1 MEYKDYYAILGVP
14 RTATQADIKKAFR
27 RLARQY
33 HPDKN
38 PGDKTAEQRFKDIN
52 EAHEVLSDPDKRK
65 LYDQLGANWEAFARA
80 GARPGQGP
88 FAGGPFGPFAGA
100 GGPAGGAGGPFASW
114 SAEGPGG
121 VRYEFRTTGD
131 PGEFS
136 EFFRVFFGDFE
147 APGRSGRGTGRRSG
161 HGPTI
166 EDLFARF
173 GIGGF
178 GESPGATGPTQ
189 PGAGARRATPAEP
202 VEVEAEVTLEE
213 AFHGTTRRI
222 AVDGKR
228 LEVKIPPGVATGSRV
243 RLTGGA
249 GSGRDLIVVTKV
261 LPHPVFT
268 RRGAD
273 LERELPITLREALL
287 GAEVP
292 VTTLKGRL
300 LLKIPP
306 GTQNGRVFRLAGQ
319 GMPKLDRSGVGDLY
333 VRVRVVLPTKLSPEA
348 ERAAKAF
355 LDLVAQPDPRA
366 GSG

>member
-1 MEYKDYYAILGVP
+1 
-14 RTATQADIKKAFR
+14 

-52 EAHEVLSDPDKRK
+52 EAHEVLSDPEKRK

-80 GARPGQGP
+80 GATAEQGP
-88 FAGGPFGPFAGA
+88 FGGPFRGSTGAGPFAQ
-100 GGPAGGAGGPFASW
+100 W

-136 EFFRVFFGDFE
+136 DFFRVFFGDLGTSGSGGTG
-147 APGRSGRGTGRRSG
+147 APRGTGRRSG
-161 HGPTI
+161 RGTTI

-178 GESPGATGPTQ
+178 GETPEAAGGPR
-189 PGAGARRATPAEP
+189 PGAGARRTAPSEP
-202 VEVEAEVTLEE
+202 LEVEAELTLEE

-228 LEVKIPPGVATGSRV
+228 LEVKIPPGVATGSRI
-243 RLTGGA
+243 RLAGGA
-249 GSGRDLIVVTKV
+249 GAGRDLIVVTKV

-319 GMPKLDRSGVGDLY
+319 GMPRLDRSGYGDLY
-333 VRVRVVLPTKLSPEA
+333 VRVRVVLPTNLSPEA
-348 ERAAKAF
+348 ERAAKTF
-355 LDLVAQPDPRA
+355 LDLVAQPDPRT
-366 GSG
+366 GTG

>member
-14 RTATQADIKKAFR
+14 RTATQAEIKKAFR

-52 EAHEVLSDPDKRK
+52 EAHEVLSDPEKRK

-80 GARPGQGP
+80 GATAGRGP
-88 FAGGPFGPFAGA
+88 FAGTGGPFAGTS
-100 GGPAGGAGGPFASW
+100 AGGPFAGW

-121 VRYEFRTTGD
+121 VRYEFRTSGD

-136 EFFRVFFGDFE
+136 DFFRVFFGDFG
-147 APGRSGRGTGRRSG
+147 APGESGGRRSG
-161 HGPTI
+161 RARTI
-166 EDLFARF
+166 EDLFAQF

-178 GESPGATGPTQ
+178 GPGAPSGPTTRERTKS
-189 PGAGARRATPAEP
+189 GTPAPP
-202 VEVEAEVTLEE
+202 VEVEAELSLEE
-213 AFHGTTRRI
+213 AFHGTTRRVV
-222 AVDGKR
+222 VDGKR

-243 RLTGGA
+243 RLAGGA
-249 GSGRDLIVVTKV
+249 GPGRDLIVVTKV

-306 GTQNGRVFRLAGQ
+306 GTQNGRVFRLSGQ
-319 GMPKLDRSGVGDLY
+319 GMPKLDRSGFGDLY
-333 VRVRVVLPTKLSPEA
+333 VRVRVVLPTTLSPEA
-348 ERAAKAF
+348 TKAATAF
-355 LDLVAQPDPRA
+355 LDLVDQPDPRA
-366 GSG
+366 AQEGSGR

>member
-14 RTATQADIKKAFR
+14 RTATQAEIKKAFR

-33 HPDKN
+33 HPDRN
-38 PGDKTAEQRFKDIN
+38 PGDKAAEQRFKDIN
-52 EAHEVLSDPDKRK
+52 EAHEVLSDPEKRK

-80 GARPGQGP
+80 GAKAGQ
-88 FAGGPFGPFAGA
+88 GPFGPFAG
-100 GGPAGGAGGPFASW
+100 GPAGGPFAW

-121 VRYEFRTTGD
+121 VRYEFRTSAE

-136 EFFRVFFGDFE
+136 EFFRVFFGDVG
-147 APGRSGRGTGRRSG
+147 ASGGSGGRRG
-161 HGPTI
+161 RTRTI
-166 EDLFARF
+166 EDLFAQF

-178 GESPGATGPTQ
+178 GGEASGPTAGGPRTHPRAGAAGATP
-189 PGAGARRATPAEP
+189 PI
-202 VEVEAEVTLEE
+202 EVEAELTLEE
-213 AFHGTTRRI
+213 AYHGTTRRLV
-222 AVDGKR
+222 VDGKR
-228 LEVKIPPGVATGSRV
+228 LEVKIPPGVGTGSRV
-243 RLTGGA
+243 RLAGGA
-249 GSGRDLIVVTKV
+249 GPGRDLIVVTKV

-300 LLKIPP
+300 LLKIPA

-319 GMPKLDRSGVGDLY
+319 GMPKLDRSGHGDLY
-333 VRVRVVLPTKLSPEA
+333 VRVRVVLPTNLSPEA
-348 ERAAKAF
+348 EKAAKAF

-366 GSG
+366 GEGGQ

>member
-14 RTATQADIKKAFR
+14 RTATQAEIKKAFR

-38 PGDKTAEQRFKDIN
+38 PGDKAAEQRFKDIN
-52 EAHEVLSDPDKRK
+52 EAREVLSDPEKRK

-80 GARPGQGP
+80 GATAGQGP
-88 FAGGPFGPFAGA
+88 FGGPFAGA
-100 GGPAGGAGGPFASW
+100 AGGGPFAQW

-121 VRYEFRTTGD
+121 VRYEFRTSGD

-136 EFFRVFFGDFE
+136 EFFRVFFGDAGFGG
-147 APGRSGRGTGRRSG
+147 AGGAGSGASGGRRSG
-161 HGPTI
+161 RARTI
-166 EDLFARF
+166 EDLFAQF

-178 GESPGATGPTQ
+178 GEATGPATGSR
-189 PGAGARRATPAEP
+189 PGGGRAGTAGSLPP
-202 VEVEAEVTLEE
+202 VEVEAELTLDE
-213 AFHGTTRRI
+213 AYHGTTRRVV
-222 AVDGKR
+222 VDGKR

-243 RLTGGA
+243 RLAGGA
-249 GSGRDLIVVTKV
+249 GPGRDLIVVTKV

-319 GMPKLDRSGVGDLY
+319 GMPKLDRSGHGDLY
-333 VRVRVVLPTKLSPEA
+333 VRVRIVLPTHLSPDA
-348 ERAAKAF
+348 QRAAKAF
-355 LDLVAQPDPRA
+355 LDLVDQPDPRSGE
-366 GSG
+366 GSR

>member
-14 RTATQADIKKAFR
+14 RTATQAEIKRAFR

-52 EAHEVLSDPDKRK
+52 EAHEVLSDPEKRK

-80 GARPGQGP
+80 GATAGQGP
-88 FAGGPFGPFAGA
+88 FGGPFAGST
-100 GGPAGGAGGPFASW
+100 GAGPFAGW

-121 VRYEFRTTGD
+121 VRYEFRTSGD

-136 EFFRVFFGDFE
+136 EFFRVFFGDLGS
-147 APGRSGRGTGRRSG
+147 PGSGRAGRAGAAGRRSGRGT
-161 HGPTI
+161 TI

-178 GESPGATGPTQ
+178 GEPAGGPRAGTGAVPS
-189 PGAGARRATPAEP
+189 EP
-202 VEVEAEVTLEE
+202 LEAEVELTLEE

-228 LEVKIPPGVATGSRV
+228 LEVKIPPGVTTGSRV
-243 RLTGGA
+243 RLAGGA
-249 GSGRDLIVVTKV
+249 GPGRDLIVVTKV

-287 GAEVP
+287 GADVP

-319 GMPKLDRSGVGDLY
+319 GMPKLDRSGYGDLY
-333 VRVRVVLPTKLSPEA
+333 VRVRVVLPTNLSPEA

-366 GSG
+366 GTG

>member
-14 RTATQADIKKAFR
+14 RTATQAEIKKAFR

-52 EAHEVLSDPDKRK
+52 EAHEVLSDPEKRK

-80 GARPGQGP
+80 GATAGQGPFGGP
-88 FAGGPFGPFAGA
+88 FAGGP
-100 GGPAGGAGGPFASW
+100 GAGGPFAQW

-121 VRYEFRTTGD
+121 VRYEFRTSGD

-136 EFFRVFFGDFE
+136 DFFRVFFGDFG
-147 APGRSGRGTGRRSG
+147 APGTAGDRAGRRSG

-178 GESPGATGPTQ
+178 GETPGGTSGRATG
-189 PGAGARRATPAEP
+189 ARARPSSAAAP
-202 VEVEAEVTLEE
+202 VEVEAELTLEE
-213 AFHGTTRRI
+213 AFHGTTRRVV
-222 AVDGKR
+222 VDGKR

-243 RLTGGA
+243 RLAGGA
-249 GSGRDLIVVTKV
+249 GPGRDLIVVTKV

-306 GTQNGRVFRLAGQ
+306 GTQNGRVFRLTGQ
-319 GMPKLDRSGVGDLY
+319 GMPKLDRSGHGDLY
-333 VRVRVVLPTKLSPEA
+333 VRVRVVLPTQLTPEA

-366 GSG
+366 GEGSR

>member
-14 RTATQADIKKAFR
+14 RTATQAEIKKAFR

-52 EAHEVLSDPDKRK
+52 EAHEVLSDPEKRK
-65 LYDQLGANWEAFARA
+65 LYDQLGANWETFARA
-80 GARPGQGP
+80 GATAGQGP
-88 FAGGPFGPFAGA
+88 FGGPFG
-100 GGPAGGAGGPFASW
+100 GPTGTGPFAQW

-136 EFFRVFFGDFE
+136 DFFRVFFGDFG
-147 APGRSGRGTGRRSG
+147 APGSAGAGGPGGAGRRSGRGT
-161 HGPTI
+161 TI

-178 GESPGATGPTQ
+178 GET
-189 PGAGARRATPAEP
+189 PGAGGGPRPGAGPRRAAPSEP
-202 VEVEAEVTLEE
+202 LEVEAELTLEE

-243 RLTGGA
+243 RLAGGA
-249 GSGRDLIVVTKV
+249 GPGRDLIVVTKV

-319 GMPKLDRSGVGDLY
+319 GMPKLDRSGYGDLY
-333 VRVRVVLPTKLSPEA
+333 VRVRVVLPTNLSPEA

-366 GSG
+366 GTS